1 MIFLQ
6 EKSRKGMRGL
16 RYYIA
21 DLHFFH
27 GALNDRMDRR
37 GFADTEAMNA
47 YMLERWN
54 GKVRKNDEVIILGEA
69 GGDWCV
75 SEAAER
81 QAVSHPEQP
90 RPVSDG

>member
-1 MIFLQ
+1 
-6 EKSRKGMRGL
+6 MRGL

-54 GKVRKNDEVIILGEA
+54 GLCHYRWMRSIEERKYVRGLFLRIITLN
-69 GGDWCV
+69 V
-75 SEAAER
+75 LR
-81 QAVSHPEQP
+81 
-90 RPVSDG
+90 RNLKII